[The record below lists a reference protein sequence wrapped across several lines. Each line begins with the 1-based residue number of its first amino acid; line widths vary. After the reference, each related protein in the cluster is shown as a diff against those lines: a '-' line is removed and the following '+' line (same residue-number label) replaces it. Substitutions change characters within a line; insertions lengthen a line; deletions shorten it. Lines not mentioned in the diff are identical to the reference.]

1 MFLKMLSYL
10 KPYKK
15 PFLIGQIAMLVG
27 TAAGL
32 AFPWA
37 VRRVFDTLFVA
48 GNMSVLLTAVGLLAG
63 VFALREVANYAK
75 TVTLD
80 SVGQN
85 VIRDL
90 RDRLY
95 HKLLELSLDYYDNKS
110 SGEITSS
117 MTNDINL
124 VQGGLASGLAYILQQ
139 VLTLVGVT
147 VLLVRM
153 DWALTLTIFA
163 TIPIVILISKTMGDK
178 IRSIATSTQER
189 LAHLTNIIS
198 ESVAGIDI
206 IKAFVLEHN
215 AKDLFRGQNNQIL
228 SKSLRSIRVTAN
240 ARLIIGLLNSLFTLI
255 VIGLGGYR
263 VARGVLTPPDLIAF
277 ILYAEMVVGPVAML
291 AGLYIEINKALAAFG
306 RINDIL
312 DTPNV
317 IRSESTLPLP
327 GPTQP
332 VSGNLVFQDVAF
344 SYDGHNNVLHD
355 INLIAAPGETIAL
368 VGPSGVGKSTLV
380 KLIPRFYDPTAGHI
394 LFDGLDSQDL
404 NVEFLRSQ
412 IAIVPQD
419 TYLFGMSIYENI
431 ACGRPDAT
439 EDEIVRAAQL
449 ANAHEFILEQPNGYH
464 TQIGERGARLSGGQR
479 QRIAI
484 ARAFLKDPR
493 ILILDEATSALD
505 THSERRVQDAL
516 DKLMRG
522 RTTIIIAHR
531 LSTIEN
537 ASKIVVLQ
545 QGTVLATGTHR
556 ELLARCDIYN
566 SLYRTQFASAATL
579 QTVPPPVLAPAA

>member
-1 MFLKMLSYL
+1 MFFKMLSYL

-15 PFLIGQIAMLVG
+15 VFLIGQVAMLVG

-37 VRRVFDTLFVA
+37 VGRVFDTLFA
-48 GNMSVLLTAVGLLAG
+48 TANMSVLLTAVGLLAG
-63 VFALREVANYAK
+63 IFALREVANYVK
-75 TVTLD
+75 TCTLD
-80 SVGQN
+80 SVGQSI
-85 VIRDL
+85 IRDL

-95 HKLLELSLDYYDNKS
+95 RKLLELSLDYYDNKS

-124 VQGGLASGLAYILQQ
+124 VQGGLSSGLAYIIQQ
-139 VLTLVGVT
+139 LLSLVGVT

-153 DWALTLTIFA
+153 DWVLTLTIFA
-163 TIPIVILISKTMGDK
+163 TIPLIILISKIMGDK
-178 IRSIATSTQER
+178 IKSIARSTQER
-189 LAHLTNIIS
+189 LAYLTNIIS
-198 ESVAGIDI
+198 ESVSGIDI
-206 IKAFVLEHN
+206 IKAFVLERY
-215 AKDLFRGQNNQIL
+215 AQGLFRDENDQIL
-228 SKSLRSIRVTAN
+228 SKSLHSIRITAG
-240 ARLIIGLLNSLFTLI
+240 ARLIIGLLNSAFTLI

-263 VARGVLTPPDLIAF
+263 VARGFLTPPDLIAF

-291 AGLYIEINKALAAFG
+291 AGIYIEINKALAAFG
-306 RINDIL
+306 RIDDIL
-312 DTPNV
+312 NTRSVIQSENV
-317 IRSESTLPLP
+317 ALLP
-327 GPTQP
+327 GTTQP
-332 VSGNLVFQDVAF
+332 VSGELAFQNVAF
-344 SYDGHNNVLHD
+344 SYDSHKDILHD
-355 INLIAAPGETIAL
+355 ITLTVAPGETVAL

-380 KLIPRFYDPTAGHI
+380 KLIPRFYDPTTGRI
-394 LFDGLDSQDL
+394 LLDRRDIKDL
-404 NVEFLRSQ
+404 DVEFLRCQ

-439 EDEIVRAAQL
+439 KDEIVRAARL

-479 QRIAI
+479 QRLAI

-505 THSERRVQDAL
+505 THSERQVQNAL
-516 DKLMRG
+516 DRLMQD

-537 ASKIVVLQ
+537 ATKIVVLRK
-545 QGTVLATGTHR
+545 GTVLATGTHR
-556 ELLARCDIYN
+556 ELLACCDFYS
-566 SLYRTQFASAATL
+566 SLYRTQFASNAT
-579 QTVPPPVLAPAA
+579 PSPALAPAA